1 MDHSLLISIG
11 STVLFVGIAWGHSQ
25 AQIRSLK
32 ERIDEMREE
41 KASLEK
47 LEGFEER
54 IGDKLEALEKR
65 IEEMREDLQFLKK
78 NS

>member
-1 MDHSLLISIG
+1 MDHSLLISIA